1 MRTYRVLLGTA
12 GSTGEQ
18 QCHQDTRSA
27 CSRACALL
35 ILQRKGYLEVQ
46 LASAQAQVPLRP
58 ASELLPTR
66 HVSTAVPLQ
75 LPFGSVRLP
84 GM

>member
-1 MRTYRVLLGTA
+1 MRTQQVLLGTTDSA
-12 GSTGEQ
+12 AEQ
-18 QCHQDTRSA
+18 QCHQNTRSA
-27 CSRACALL
+27 CSRARALL

-75 LPFGSVRLP
+75 LPLGSVRLP